1 MENSTGVN
9 PINCDNG
16 SPLKHCIDL
25 VTMLAGKG
33 LRFFMSV
40 KTENS
45 FVFQLESKDAATAP
59 KANKRSPS
67 DKRRQEKRKL
77 LRKKSDTFREKPGNT
92 RDTATSTEVAS
103 PKKIAAA
110 SGSPLNLCPK
120 PVHPRT
126 SEGSVG
132 SERTTTSCT
141 RRPTR
146 SDARISM
153 KRRKPSTMTTT
164 TLSRTRL
171 PWGKSTSRV
180 TAWMERIDRWSITEV
195 NGHHPIQWWRGEKI
209 TTWSLIYHLMQNHC

>member
-120 PVHPRT
+120 TVYLRT
-126 SEGSVG
+126 SEGSVE
-132 SERTTTSCT
+132 SEMETEDKNKLYPEADQVGREDKHEEEEAINNDDHNSVE
-141 RRPTR
+141 
-146 SDARISM
+146 AEA
-153 KRRKPSTMTTT
+153 
-164 TLSRTRL
+164 TLR
-171 PWGKSTSRV
+171 
-180 TAWMERIDRWSITEV
+180 EV
-195 NGHHPIQWWRGEKI
+195 NLESDRVDGED
-209 TTWSLIYHLMQNHC
+209 